1 MIIDNIKQLAAE
13 NGYELTEYAEKIA
26 KAKER
31 FFGEKEWQRCPCDPN
46 SDRACISD
54 RCKEEIARDGHC
66 HCNCYKVKEN
76 CNHISQEGKKV
87 GGK

>member
-1 MIIDNIKQLAAE
+1 MIMDNIKQLAAE

-31 FFGEKEWQRCPCDPN
+31 FFGEEEWQRCPCDPN

-66 HCNCYKVKEN
+66 HCNCYKAKEN

-87 GGK
+87 GEK